1 MILLFFF
8 IFLLILLYFSF
19 FFPISFFLF
28 LTSFSVSIFFLL
40 SLLLFVYPLFLSLS
54 FLISLLTQY
63 SSRYGSSLPHP
74 ISSCLFLFLSYFL
87 IFRSSPRLFI
97 FIRVPSF
104 SSYSSSPPPTPPR
117 LYPERRR
124 VWWGCLIIIFYLH
137 IFLWRVMASSRRP
150 FSPTIRTRA
159 GIGLQNKVFS
169 VVVVV

>member
-1 MILLFFF
+1 M
-8 IFLLILLYFSF
+8 
-19 FFPISFFLF
+19 
-28 LTSFSVSIFFLL
+28 TSFSVSSFFSS
-40 SLLLFVYPLFLSLS
+40 SLLLFVYPFLFLSLS

-87 IFRSSPRLFI
+87 IFRSYPRLFI

-104 SSYSSSPPPTPPR
+104 SSYSSSPPR

-124 VWWGCLIIIFYLH
+124 VWWGCLIIIFYQH
-137 IFLWRVMASSRRP
+137 IFLWRVMASFRRP